1 MSNIINL
8 PDFIF
13 ENVDI
18 KKISKFKKIKLLF
31 TGVLFIFVY
40 KYTTGN
46 IFCFF
51 INLFYSKNGKIYFK
65 DNLYFK
71 IIDGKNF
78 YYPNKRITRIAIDH
92 KQLLK
97 KLYLTYCL
105 DELVIENGDTVLDC
119 GANVGELYNY
129 LSSQELSF
137 RYIAFEPDKDAFL
150 CLQKN
155 AEDGILN
162 NFALSN
168 ENGDMK
174 LFYDTHGANTS
185 LVDFGS
191 DKHEKIEVK
200 KLDSLNLTNIKL
212 LKIDA
217 EGFEPEVLDGA
228 KETLKE
234 ISYIAIDYGNER
246 GVNEDS
252 TMVEVL
258 NLLYENNFTLIK
270 DSKYRKVGLFRNNSY
285 SKWTSLMYSQV
296 EEKKA

>member
-31 TGVLFIFVY
+31 TGFLFILVY
-40 KYTTGN
+40 KYTSGN

-71 IIDGKNF
+71 KIDGKNF

-97 KLYLTYCL
+97 KLYMTYCL
-105 DELVIENGDTVLDC
+105 DELVIENGDTILDC

-129 LSSQELSF
+129 LSSQEISF

-155 AEDGILN
+155 AEGGILN

-168 ENGDMK
+168 ENGEMK

-191 DKHEKIEVK
+191 DKYEKIEVK

-217 EGFEPEVLDGA
+217 EGFEPEVLNGA
-228 KETLKE
+228 KETFKE

-246 GVNEDS
+246 GVDEDS

-270 DSKYRKVGLFRNNSY
+270 DSRYRKVGLFRNNSY
-285 SKWTSLMYSQV
+285 SK
-296 EEKKA
+296 

>member
-1 MSNIINL
+1 MRMLNKFNKSLIDENI
-8 PDFIF
+8 
-13 ENVDI
+13 
-18 KKISKFKKIKLLF
+18 S
-31 TGVLFIFVY
+31 T
-40 KYTTGN
+40 
-46 IFCFF
+46 
-51 INLFYSKNGKIYFK
+51 FYSKFIKNNTELPKLDTYNMQLCDIIKTTISNYHIEILRQSEIANLPRIDPIKQSALKGFQHFK
-65 DNLYFK
+65 K
-71 IIDGKNF
+71 
-78 YYPNKRITRIAIDH
+78 T
-92 KQLLK
+92 LK
-97 KLYLTYCL
+97 LRN
-105 DELVIENGDTVLDC
+105 I
-119 GANVGELYNY
+119 
-129 LSSQELSF
+129 
-137 RYIAFEPDKDAFL
+137 
-150 CLQKN
+150 
-155 AEDGILN
+155 GILN

-270 DSKYRKVGLFRNNSY
+270 DSKYRKVGLFRNNSH

>member
-13 ENVDI
+13 DNVDI
-18 KKISKFKKIKLLF
+18 KNISKFKKIKLLF
-31 TGVLFIFVY
+31 TGFLFILVY
-40 KYTTGN
+40 KYSSGN

-51 INLFYSKNGKIYFK
+51 INLFYSKNGKIFFK

-71 IIDGKNF
+71 NIDGKNF

-92 KQLLK
+92 KQMLK
-97 KLYLTYCL
+97 KLYKTYCL
-105 DELVIENGDTVLDC
+105 DELFIENGDTILDC
-119 GANVGELYNY
+119 GANVGELYKY
-129 LSSQELSF
+129 ISSQEISF
-137 RYIAFEPDKDAFL
+137 KYIAFEPDKDAFL
-150 CLQKN
+150 CLKKN
-155 AEDGILN
+155 TEDCILN

-168 ENGDMK
+168 ENGEMK
-174 LFYDTHGANTS
+174 LFYDTQGANTS

-191 DKHEKIEVK
+191 NKYEKIEVK

-212 LKIDA
+212 FKIDA

-246 GVNEDS
+246 GVDEDS

-270 DSKYRKVGLFRNNSY
+270 DSKYRKVGLFRNNLY
-285 SKWTSLMYSQV
+285 SK
-296 EEKKA
+296 